1 MVASKLFRDV
11 FGISIVTLRP
21 LFHIQKRI
29 QDPEVALARR
39 FVQATPLQ
47 TITRNEDCVSSQTAL
62 FALRV
67 KSSLV
72 DKGVTRSVMSKFD
85 IYYHLQSADLYA
97 MDNIYSR
104 YVNVSWKITC
114 MTSENGEWVAEGSV
128 CGKWVMQGSACG
140 MWVMEGSAGGEWVV

>member
-1 MVASKLFRDV
+1 MVASNLLRDV

-29 QDPEVALARR
+29 QDPGVVLARR

-47 TITRNEDCVSSQTAL
+47 TITKNEDCVSSQTAF
-62 FALRV
+62 FALRI

>member
-39 FVQATPLQ
+39 LVQATPLQ
-47 TITRNEDCVSSQTAL
+47 TITKNEDCVSSQTAF
-62 FALRV
+62 FALRI

-85 IYYHLQSADLYA
+85 IIYYHLQSADLYA

-104 YVNVSWKITC
+104 YMNVSWKITC
-114 MTSENGEWVAEGSV
+114 MTSESGESVAEGSA
-128 CGKWVMQGSACG
+128 CGK
-140 MWVMEGSAGGEWVV
+140 WVMEGSAGGEWVV